1 MVGECRAS
9 TGFGPRRVMYRW
21 RLRGVVS
28 ERDVVG
34 FLPLGQC
41 GAIWFPYL
49 FVNLIRYFEK
59 GLDDY
64 LRSLLVGDVEGL

>member
-1 MVGECRAS
+1 
-9 TGFGPRRVMYRW
+9 
-21 RLRGVVS
+21 
-28 ERDVVG
+28 
-34 FLPLGQC
+34 
-41 GAIWFPYL
+41 L